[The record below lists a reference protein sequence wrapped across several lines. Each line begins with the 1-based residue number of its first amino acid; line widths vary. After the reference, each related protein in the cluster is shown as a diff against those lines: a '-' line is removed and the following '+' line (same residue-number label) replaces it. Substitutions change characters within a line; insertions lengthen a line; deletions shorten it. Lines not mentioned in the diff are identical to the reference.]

1 MAFASQQPARIES
14 NSSRQFIR
22 FGSFELETDSGELR
36 KQGVRVRLQAKPLQI
51 LRALLEEPAVVVT
64 REELRR
70 RLWPEDTFVDFER
83 GLNTAVNRLRLAL
96 NDSAENP
103 RYIATVART
112 GYRFIAPATKEGWT
126 GPALLVPKPEPER
139 RRHRY
144 PLIAASVGVLGLVAL
159 GAYLAV
165 RPPAAPAS
173 ARYRQIT
180 FRRGQVLGARFA
192 PDQQNILYAAQWEQ
206 DPRQLFITNT
216 NSPEAR
222 SLGFSGLTLGAV
234 SRRGE
239 LALLQSTGIANI
251 AGGTLSRVSMN
262 GGASQVLEKNITAVD
277 WSADGARLAV
287 VRATSGSQQLEFPI
301 GRVLY
306 RTAGWLSNMR
316 LSPSNDAV
324 AFIEHRG
331 RHDDAGAVLFVDAG
345 GKITTLSSG
354 WVAAVGLAWNPRQN
368 EVWFTASRENAPRS
382 LWAVS
387 RGGKLRSISQS
398 PGALTVRDIA
408 SDGRVLLSRES
419 RRLEMAGLIQ
429 GESGERS
436 FSWMDW
442 SRVQELSPDGSLVL
456 FDESGEGA
464 GSHSIVYLRQTRS
477 GETIRLGEGLAQG
490 LSPDGKSALLL
501 TEDRTHLRLT
511 PIAGGVGR
519 DLLDAALHYQWARF
533 FPEGSRLLVLG
544 SKSGENLRLYIQ
556 EIESGA
562 LTALTKPMMVRNV
575 AISPDGA
582 SIAALTSEGKLAI
595 YPATPGDPLMLP
607 FTEPLAPLRWSS
619 DGQWLFVQHLRSS
632 ADVIAIISRLN
643 IRSGEL
649 RLWKKLTPADPMGV
663 NSITG
668 VAISPSE
675 QSYIYSYRRVLSELY
690 LAEGLR

>member
-1 MAFASQQPARIES
+1 MASASQQPARIES

-22 FGSFELETDSGELR
+22 FGVFELETDSGELR
-36 KQGVRVRLQAKPLQI
+36 KQGIRIRLQAKPLQI
-51 LRALLEEPAVVVT
+51 LRALLEEPAAVVT

-103 RYIATVART
+103 RYIETVART
-112 GYRFIAPATKEGWT
+112 GYRFIAPATKVGWT
-126 GPALLVPKPEPER
+126 EPALAPKPEPEKG
-139 RRHRY
+139 RHAY
-144 PLIAASVGVLGLVAL
+144 PLIATWVGLLVLVAL
-159 GAYLAV
+159 GVYWAV

-180 FRRGQVLGARFA
+180 FRRGQVLAARFA

-206 DPRQLFITNT
+206 DPRQLFITNA

-239 LALLQSTGIANI
+239 LALLQSSGIANI
-251 AGGTLSRVSMN
+251 AGGTLSRISMN
-262 GGASQVLEKNITAVD
+262 GGASQLIEKNITAVD

-287 VRATSGSQQLEFPI
+287 VRAISGSQQLEFPI

-306 RTAGWLSNMR
+306 RAAGWLSSMR
-316 LSPSNDAV
+316 LSPSNDAI
-324 AFIEHRG
+324 AFIEHPG
-331 RHDDAGAVLFVDAG
+331 RHDDAGAIRVVDAT
-345 GKITTLSSG
+345 GKVTTLSGG
-354 WVAAVGLAWNPRQN
+354 WVSAAGLAWNPHSD
-368 EVWFTASRENAPRS
+368 EIWFTASRENAPRS

-387 RGGKLRSISQS
+387 RSGRLRAISQA
-398 PGALTVRDIA
+398 PGTLSLRDITA
-408 SDGRVLLSRES
+408 DGRALLSRET

-442 SRVQELSPDGSLVL
+442 SRVQELSADGGILL

-464 GSHSIVYLRQTRS
+464 GPHSIVYVRQTRS

-501 TEDRTHLRLT
+501 AEDRTRLRLA
-511 PIAGGVGR
+511 PVGGGAAR
-519 DLLDAALHYQWARF
+519 DLPDGGLQYQWARF
-533 FPEGSRLLVLG
+533 FPEGKRLLVLG
-544 SKSGENLRLYIQ
+544 SKPGESLRLYIQ
-556 EIESGA
+556 VIESGA
-562 LTALTKPMMVRNV
+562 LAALTKPMMVRNV

-582 SIAALTSEGKLAI
+582 GIATLTSEGKLAI
-595 YPATPGDPLMLP
+595 YPATPGDPLILP
-607 FTEPLAPLRWSS
+607 FTEPLAPLRWSA

-632 ADVIAIISRLN
+632 ADVSAVVSRLN
-643 IRSGEL
+643 LRSGEL
-649 RLWKKLTPADPMGV
+649 RLWKKLAPFDPMGV

-668 VAISPSE
+668 VAISSNE

-690 LAEGLR
+690 LADGLR